1 MAGIGILGGSFNPV
15 HLGHLLIGHA
25 AAEAFDLDKVLL
37 VPCAVSPFKL
47 GDAELAP
54 GADRLEMLRLS
65 TKGDVLFE
73 PSAIDLCRG
82 GVSYALDTVREARSM
97 FAGVRLFFI
106 MGMDSLRELSHWRR
120 VLEMLGMCEVITVM
134 RPGVDAPLRAAEL
147 DFPPEVRDRLI
158 GGIIKGRLFDVSSS
172 EIRRRIAQ
180 GRAIRYLVTPAVESY
195 IAGRGLY
202 GYGGV
207 KAPQT

>member
-25 AAEAFDLDKVLL
+25 AAEAFNLDKVLL

-47 GDAELAP
+47 GDADLAP

-65 TKGDVLFE
+65 TEGDALFE
-73 PSAIDLCRG
+73 LSAMDLARG
-82 GVSYALDTVREARSM
+82 GVSYALDTVREARVK
-97 FAGVRLFFI
+97 FAGVRCFFI
-106 MGMDSLRELSHWRR
+106 MGMDSLRELSHWHR
-120 VLEMLGMCEVITVM
+120 VLEMLELCDVITVM
-134 RPGVDAPLRAAEL
+134 RPGVDAPLRESEL
-147 DFPPEVRDRLI
+147 DFPPAVRDRLT

-180 GRAIRYLVTPAVESY
+180 GRAIRYLVTTAVESY
-195 IAGRGLY
+195 IVGRGLY
-202 GYGGV
+202 GSGGV
-207 KAPQT
+207 KATQT